1 MERRN
6 RSLKALKELIYIDSL
21 DSFAK
26 ADAMVRWFDSYLKD
40 DSIENFDLE
49 LNDLKKLEE
58 LFFKS
63 INFLKNHT
71 KYWYIFFKRYIIKE
85 NVFFCDSTLFLEN

>member
-1 MERRN
+1 MERRD

-21 DSFAK
+21 DSFEK
-26 ADAMVRWFDSYLKD
+26 ADALVKWFDDYLKD

-49 LNDLKKLEE
+49 LNDLKRLEE

-63 INFLKNHT
+63 INFLKNHKEDT
-71 KYWYIFFKRYIIKE
+71 RQELIKMQKVKR
-85 NVFFCDSTLFLEN
+85 FLNN

>member
-1 MERRN
+1 MERRD

-21 DSFAK
+21 DSFDK
-26 ADAMVRWFDSYLKD
+26 ADAIARWFNSYLKD

-49 LNDLKKLEE
+49 LADLKKLEE

-63 INFLKNHT
+63 INFLKYN
-71 KYWYIFFKRYIIKE
+71 REEARQEIIKMQKMKR
-85 NVFFCDSTLFLEN
+85 FLNN

>member
-1 MERRN
+1 MERRD

-21 DSFAK
+21 DSFDK
-26 ADAMVRWFDSYLKD
+26 ADAIGRWFDSYLKD

-49 LNDLKKLEE
+49 LSDLKKLEE

-63 INFLKNHT
+63 INFLKTHREET
-71 KYWYIFFKRYIIKE
+71 RQELIKMQKMKR
-85 NVFFCDSTLFLEN
+85 FLTN

>member
-63 INFLKNHT
+63 INFLKNHKEET
-71 KYWYIFFKRYIIKE
+71 RQELIKMQKMKR
-85 NVFFCDSTLFLEN
+85 FLIN